1 MALIRNESATVLK
14 LYSGDTGAFK
24 LKATRKSGEPW
35 TEHDRMQLTIRN
47 ESRIVLQRWYRL
59 DDDEGLGNGVIQIEF
74 HNQDT
79 DEWEPGSYKM
89 ERRYDVNPRWKTGE
103 APEGKCVDALTSG
116 NEMIDGDIVDTV
128 VQGTLEILAV
138 YGKI

>member
-1 MALIRNESATVLK
+1 MALEKNAAATELK

-24 LKATRKSGEPW
+24 IKATRKSGEDW
-35 TEHDRMQLTIRN
+35 TEDDRMQFTIRK
-47 ESRIVLQRWYRL
+47 EGTIVMQRWYRL

-74 HNQDT
+74 HNADT
-79 DEWEPGSYKM
+79 DEWDAGTYEM
-89 ERRYDVNPRWKTGE
+89 ERRYAVSPRWKTGT
-103 APEGKCVDALTSG
+103 APSGKCVDALTSG

-128 VQGTLEILAV
+128 VQGTLTIMPV

>member
-1 MALIRNESATVLK
+1 MALEKNADATELK

-24 LKATRKSGEPW
+24 IKATRQSGEDW
-35 TEHDRMQLTIRN
+35 TEDDRMQFTIKKEN
-47 ESRIVLQRWYRL
+47 EIVMQRWYRL

-74 HNQDT
+74 HNGDT
-79 DEWEPGSYKM
+79 DEWSAGAYDM
-89 ERRYDVNPRWKTGE
+89 ERRYAVSPRWKTGT
-103 APEGKCVDALTSG
+103 APSGKCVDALTSG

-128 VQGTLEILAV
+128 VQGTLTILPI